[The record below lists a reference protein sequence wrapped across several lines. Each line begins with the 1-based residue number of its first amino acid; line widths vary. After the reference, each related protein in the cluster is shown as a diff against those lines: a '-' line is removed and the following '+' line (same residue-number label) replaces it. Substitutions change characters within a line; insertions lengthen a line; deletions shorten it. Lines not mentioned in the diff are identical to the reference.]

1 MVWLLQQLVRRIG
14 PNQPK
19 GAKRPLC
26 LQLYI
31 GLELG
36 SSLWQPVSFQRIGSR
51 GGATLA
57 HGSSGSRCQRPSV
70 SATTRKTRCCNRLSC
85 SQRGRGSSRSRCREE
100 GDAQQVPQQ

>member
-19 GAKRPLC
+19 GAKRPLR

-51 GGATLA
+51 GRSNPRPRVVGVALPEA
-57 HGSSGSRCQRPSV
+57 VGVGHHPQDSLLQPAELLPARSGQ
-70 SATTRKTRCCNRLSC
+70 
-85 SQRGRGSSRSRCREE
+85 
-100 GDAQQVPQQ
+100 QQVKVS